1 MVYAGALRAA
11 GASGAPPAATVGEKM
26 FATSCAC
33 ILHFTKMSAEIVL
46 GGTRE
51 CGVVPTLVVLF
62 LFAGLEC

>member
-1 MVYAGALRAA
+1 
-11 GASGAPPAATVGEKM
+11 M

-62 LFAGLEC
+62 FFAGLEC